1 VGRDALSVVAP
12 VRLACLAVAGLLVLA
27 AAGWAAEPTPTTTAP
42 AASVEAPTGPA
53 AVPTQAIPG
62 AAEQA
67 LRELAELRQWAAADP
82 PVDQIALDVRARS
95 DAVRRL
101 AAEAPLEPGGAMSV
115 RELED
120 LAREWYRMRDELAQA
135 ADVAARRIQVLEAAL
150 GRVEELDAVWRLT
163 AESAGKEQLPD
174 AVIREIAAVR
184 AAIRDTQ
191 AALKKDRDALL
202 VAASQLAA
210 LRAQVDEQMAEL
222 HAAQAR
228 AGRGLLGLQSPPLW
242 TVLRGP
248 LSEEPLGEALRRG
261 FGRSLT
267 RLRDYAATRRGRIVG
282 YLVGLVVALALTFD
296 LRRRVR
302 HWPPG
307 DDAALEVVRP
317 VADRPISA
325 AVLVVLLIGIL
336 AQPRAPVV
344 LTEVGAL
351 AGLVPLFRLLQNRF
365 HGRLATFVPVYGVLF
380 MISLVRRALPPLS
393 PASRVTLAID
403 TIIAAAWLLWAMRP
417 AEIDGLGLSERSRQL
432 LTRAVWVVLG
442 LLGISMIANL
452 IGAVLLGQVITQGV
466 LASGFLGLGLFT
478 TASVLQALL
487 LAHLSPA
494 RSYRLASVG
503 HSVLTLRRHAMRA
516 VRVAAVAAWIYGM
529 LASFSLLDR
538 TWRGLRAA
546 LSAELPG
553 GILPIS
559 LGDVL
564 AFALAVWLAFVLARI
579 VRALLEDDIL
589 PRLDLPRGVPTAVS
603 AAANYTI
610 LFLGI
615 LFALSLAGIDVSR
628 ITLVASALG
637 VGIGFG
643 LQNVVNNF
651 VSGVILLIER
661 PVRIG
666 DVIEFGPP
674 AGSVTGYV
682 RRIGIR
688 SSTIRTFDGA
698 EVIVPNGTLI
708 AERLTN
714 WTFSGFQ
721 RRIEIKVSV
730 ADGSDPEKVRALL
743 EEVAK
748 GQPDLLTSPPP
759 QALVLGF
766 GGGHIELALRAW
778 TARFDAAAEVHGRIA
793 AALLVALR
801 SAGVEIR

>member
-1 VGRDALSVVAP
+1 MRVVP
-12 VRLACLAVAGLLVLA
+12 VRLASLALAGLLALAVL
-27 AAGWAAEPTPTTTAP
+27 GRAAEPTPPTTAP
-42 AASVEAPTGPA
+42 PAPVEAPTGPVA
-53 AVPTQAIPG
+53 IPTQEIPG

-67 LRELAELRQWAAADP
+67 LREVTELRQQATADP
-82 PVDQIALDVRARS
+82 PVDQIALDVRARA

-101 AAEAPLEPGGAMSV
+101 AGEEPLETGGAMSV

-120 LAREWYRMRDELAQA
+120 LAREWYRMRDELAQV
-135 ADVAARRIQVLEAAL
+135 ADVAARRIQGLEAAL
-150 GRVEELDAVWRLT
+150 GRIEELEAVWRLT
-163 AESAGKEQLPD
+163 AESASKEQLPD
-174 AVIREIAAVR
+174 AVIREIADVR
-184 AAIRDTQ
+184 AAIRDAQ

-210 LRAQVDEQMAEL
+210 LRAQVDEQLAEL
-222 HAAQAR
+222 HAAQTR
-228 AGRGLLGLQSPPLW
+228 VGRGLLGLQAPPLW

-248 LSEEPLGEALRRG
+248 LSEEPLGVALRRG
-261 FGRSLT
+261 LGRSLK
-267 RLRDYAATRRGRIVG
+267 RLQYYAAARPGRILG

-296 LRRRVR
+296 LRRRAR

-325 AVLVVLLIGIL
+325 AVLVVLLIGTL
-336 AQPRAPVV
+336 VQPRAPVV
-344 LTEVGAL
+344 LTEVAAL
-351 AGLVPLFRLLQNRF
+351 AALVPLYRLLQNRF
-365 HGRLATFVPVYGVLF
+365 RGRLATFVPVYGVLF
-380 MISLVRRALPPLS
+380 VVSLVRRALPPLS
-393 PASRVTLAID
+393 PASRLTLAID
-403 TIIAAAWLLWAMRP
+403 TIVAAAWLLWAVRA
-417 AEIDGLGLSERSRQL
+417 AEIEGLGLSERWRRF
-432 LTRAVWVVLG
+432 LTRALWVVLG
-442 LLGISMIANL
+442 LLGVSMIANL
-452 IGAVLLGQVITQGV
+452 IGAVLLGQVVTHGV
-466 LASGFLGLGLFT
+466 LASSFLGLGLFT

-494 RSYRLASVG
+494 RTYRLASVG

-516 VRVAAVAAWIYGM
+516 VRVAAVAAWIHGL

-559 LGDVL
+559 LGDLL
-564 AFALAVWLAFVLARI
+564 AFAFAVWLSFVLARI
-579 VRALLEDDIL
+579 VRVLLEGDIL
-589 PRLDLPRGVPTAVS
+589 PRLDLPRGVPSAVS

-615 LFALSLAGIDVSR
+615 LFAVSLAGIDVSR
-628 ITLVASALG
+628 ITLVVSALG

-666 DVIEFGPP
+666 DVVEFGP
-674 AGSVTGYV
+674 VTGYV

-698 EVIVPNGTLI
+698 EVIVPNGNLI

-759 QALVLGF
+759 QGLVLGF
-766 GGGHIELALRAW
+766 GGGQIELALRAW

-801 SAGVEIR
+801 GAGVEIR